1 VSPIR
6 RLDHLGHLVRRFL
19 GSLSRHAPAT
29 DDEAWAVSHLLPGE
43 RPIWSA
49 MVTADRR
56 HAIEVARRL
65 VGEVGPETPR
75 PVVAA
80 ALLHDCGKN
89 DAGLGTIGRVAATL
103 WIGFVGRARA
113 ARGEGRVARYTRHEP
128 IGAAMLASAG
138 SDEVTVALVAGRPDA
153 PAAAL
158 AALRAADNS

>member
-1 VSPIR
+1 
-6 RLDHLGHLVRRFL
+6 VRRFL
-19 GSLSRHAPAT
+19 GSLSRRAPSAP
-29 DDEAWAVSHLLPGE
+29 DEAWASTHLLAAE
-43 RPIWSA
+43 QPIWAA
-49 MVTADRR
+49 MAAADRR

-65 VGEVGPETPR
+65 IAEVGPDAPR
-75 PVVAA
+75 PVMAA

-89 DAGLGTIGRVAATL
+89 DAGLGTVGRVAATL

-138 SDEVTVALVAGRPDA
+138 SDPVTVALVGGRPDA

-158 AALRAADNS
+158 AALRAADDI